1 MDAISLNA
9 VQMQGPAVSLAKKV
23 DDATVKPTTVSADN
37 QNAAN
42 EANSYNKYDTMELS
56 REYVGYRMKS
66 ENATVNSD
74 TEQLN
79 STVDQKSNK
88 IPTDEEEETP
98 EKKQT
103 KTQNTEDDKNEDDS
117 VPSNQLGGYTSS
129 ELKGLVLS
137 GKITM
142 ATYNAEV
149 KSRQDNEPK
158 PVEQNIPN
166 IPNALNTLNTP
177 KNVIGMLN
185 KRAANSI
192 F

>member
-23 DDATVKPTTVSADN
+23 DDVTVKSTTVSADN

-56 REYVGYRMKS
+56 REYVGFRTKS

-74 TEQLN
+74 TDQLN

-88 IPTDEEEETP
+88 IPSDEEEETP

-117 VPSNQLGGYTSS
+117 ISSNQLGGYTSS

-166 IPNALNTLNTP
+166 ALNTLNTLNTP
-177 KNVIGMLN
+177 KNVVGMLN